1 MLDVVPKTV
10 VLQGSKILKART
22 KLVNNKAGP
31 KLQAAFE
38 RLDREAN
45 LLNKPEGPW
54 SVTDNKKLVI
64 GLGGGIHDYN
74 SMAKHYWQKTDF
86 YASFG

>member
-54 SVTDNKKLVI
+54 SVTDKEI
-64 GLGGGIHDYN
+64 SYWPGGRIHDYN

>member
-1 MLDVVPKTV
+1 VVTLSEYYQIDFPVEYLEK
-10 VLQGSKILKART
+10 
-22 KLVNNKAGP
+22 
-31 KLQAAFE
+31 
-38 RLDREAN
+38 EAN

-64 GLGGGIHDYN
+64 GLEGGIHDYN
-74 SMAKHYWQKTDF
+74 SMAEHYWQKTDF